1 MQLVKALVSAHDELA
16 SWRRHLHQNPEIAY
30 EEKDTSDFVA
40 AKLESF
46 GVEVHRGFGGTGLV
60 GVIKGNLGK
69 PESGKV
75 IGLLA
80 DTPAFPIAVQSYLAY
95 FR

>member
-1 MQLVKALVSAHDELA
+1 MQLVKALVSAHEELA
-16 SWRRHLHQNPEIAY
+16 SWRQHLHQNPEIAY

-60 GVIKGNLGK
+60 GVIKGNLGD
-69 PESGKV
+69 PREWQSDRPSRRHGC
-75 IGLLA
+75 LA
-80 DTPAFPIAVQSYLAY
+80 NV
-95 FR
+95 

>member
-16 SWRRHLHQNPEIAY
+16 SWRQHLHQNPEIAY

-46 GVEVHRGFGGTGLV
+46 GVEVHRGFGGKRRGLAHA
-60 GVIKGNLGK
+60 GHL
-69 PESGKV
+69 
-75 IGLLA
+75 
-80 DTPAFPIAVQSYLAY
+80 
-95 FR
+95 FRVRFG